1 MKPIWLILIACP
13 LFAQTTVTYT
23 YDGLPLPVPVSSAN
37 TITVANVFVPVSL
50 NMTHVSVQVQI
61 EYPNSG
67 DLNVFLFSPSGTRTI
82 LLEHNCS
89 VANVDTTFDDSA
101 STAWSSFCP
110 VEAGRGPF
118 QANQPLSNFYSD
130 NSSFGVWQL
139 AVENNVSNSNS
150 GFVTQFSLNIT
161 GTTLNPPVIRS
172 TTVTNAANVLN
183 SGSIAP
189 GELISVY
196 GLGLGPQ
203 TGMSAPSGNLPTSLG
218 GSLVTINGTPAPIA
232 YASLYRID
240 FQAPFGLAAG
250 SNAMVQVAANNQTSA
265 AVPVSVVA
273 VAPALFTESVSG
285 VGQVM
290 AVNQD
295 LSLNS
300 ATSPAPKGSM
310 ISLYVTGLGVTSP
323 SLPAGTVPPN
333 SPLSTVSGVTATIG
347 GLPATVQFAGLAPGL
362 PGLYQLNIQVP
373 PLAVSGVEPLV
384 VFVSG
389 EASQAGAVIQIQ

>member
-13 LFAQTTVTYT
+13 LFAQTTLTYA
-23 YDGLPLPVPVSSAN
+23 YNGLPLPVPASSAN
-37 TITVANVFVPVSL
+37 TITVANLFVPASV
-50 NMTHVSVQVQI
+50 NMTHVTAQVQI
-61 EYPNSG
+61 QYPNSG

-101 STAWSSFCP
+101 SSAWSDFCP

-118 QANQPLSNFYSD
+118 RPNQPLSNFYSD
-130 NSSFGVWQL
+130 NSSFGTWQL
-139 AVENNVSNSNS
+139 AVQNNVSNSNT
-150 GFVTQFSLNIT
+150 GWVTQFSLTIT

-172 TTVTNAANVLN
+172 ATVTNAANVRN

-196 GLGLGPQ
+196 GLALGPEP
-203 TGMSAPSGNLPTSLG
+203 GMSAPAGNLPTSLA
-218 GSLVTINGTPAPIA
+218 GSSVTINGTPAPIA

-250 SNAMVQVAANNQTSA
+250 SNAMIQVAANNQSSA
-265 AVPVSVVA
+265 AVPVGVVA
-273 VAPALFTESVSG
+273 VAPALFTESVDG

-295 LSLNS
+295 HSLNS
-300 ATSPAPKGSM
+300 VTSPAPKGST
-310 ISLYVTGLGVTSP
+310 ISLYATGLGVTSP
-323 SLPAGTVPPN
+323 SLPAGSVPPT

-373 PLAVSGVEPLV
+373 ALAVSGVEPLV

-389 EASQAGAVIQIQ
+389 EATQAGAVIQIQ